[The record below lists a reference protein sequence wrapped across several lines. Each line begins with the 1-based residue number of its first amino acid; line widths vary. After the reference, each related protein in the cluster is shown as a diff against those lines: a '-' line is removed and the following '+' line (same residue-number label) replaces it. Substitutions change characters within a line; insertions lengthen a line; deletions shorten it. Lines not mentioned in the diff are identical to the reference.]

1 MNEMLSN
8 PLPENGSASIEEKQE
23 GRAGGGF
30 LARLR
35 RLLPVKTD
43 TSFREAIE
51 ELIEEE
57 AEQPPES
64 TVALHERRLI
74 TNILQLRDMAVIDIM
89 VPRADIVAI
98 DINTDREELM
108 NILVHK
114 PHSRIPVY
122 RKDPD
127 NIVGMVH
134 MKDIVSTFAAAK
146 SFEMKDLLREVL
158 VVSPAMRVLDLL
170 LQMRQSRVHI
180 ALVVDEFGGIDGLLT
195 INDLVEAI
203 VGEIDDDYSFEI
215 QPQMIERP
223 DGSVLADA
231 RFPVEDFEKKYGAIL
246 TDGERSEADTLGG
259 LVNAMAGRVPVRG
272 EILTHSSGLEFEVID
287 GDPRR
292 VTRLRLRHLPASVPA
307 DGSEQ

>member
-1 MNEMLSN
+1 MNETLSN
-8 PLPENGSASIEEKQE
+8 PSPEGGSASIEEKQE
-23 GRAGGGF
+23 GRAGGSF

-35 RLLPVKTD
+35 RLLPVKAD

-98 DINTDREELM
+98 DINTDREELL

-134 MKDIVSTFAAAK
+134 MKDIVSTFAAEK

-231 RFPVEDFEKKYGAIL
+231 RFPVEDFEKKYGAVL
-246 TDGERSEADTLGG
+246 TDGERGEADTLGG
-259 LVNAMAGRVPVRG
+259 LANALAGRVPVRG

-292 VTRLRLRHLPASVPA
+292 VTRLRLRNLPAPVPA

>member
-1 MNEMLSN
+1 MNETAISRR
-8 PLPENGSASIEEKQE
+8 ADDRQE
-23 GRAGGGF
+23 SGAAGKGT
-30 LARLR
+30 RLWGKIR
-35 RLLPVKTD
+35 ELLPFKPD

-57 AEQPPES
+57 SDSPPES

-74 TNILQLRDMAVIDIM
+74 TNILQLRDLAVVDIM

-98 DINTDREELM
+98 DVNTGREALL
-108 NILVHK
+108 NILIHK

-134 MKDIVSTFAAAK
+134 MKDIVSTFAQDK
-146 SFEMKDLLREVL
+146 SFELKDLLREVL
-158 VVSPAMRVLDLL
+158 VVSPAMRVMDLL

-180 ALVVDEFGGIDGLLT
+180 AMVVDEFGGIDGLLT

-203 VGEIDDDYSFEI
+203 VGEIDDDYTFDI

-231 RFPVEDFEKKYGAIL
+231 RFPIEDFERKYGPVL
-246 TDGERSEADTLGG
+246 SEEEREEMDTLGG
-259 LVNAMAGRVPVRG
+259 LVNAVAGRVPIRG
-272 EILTHSSGLEFEVID
+272 EVLTHASGIEFEVID

-292 VTRLRLRHLPASVPA
+292 VTRLRIRNLPAPKTA
-307 DGSEQ
+307 PEAQ